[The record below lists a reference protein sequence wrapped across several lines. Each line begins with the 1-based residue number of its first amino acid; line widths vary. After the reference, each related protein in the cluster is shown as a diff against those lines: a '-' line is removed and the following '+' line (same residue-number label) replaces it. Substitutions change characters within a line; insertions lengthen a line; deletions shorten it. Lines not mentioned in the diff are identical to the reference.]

1 MSKRYMKIP
10 ILLLTLFTFIF
21 AQSTEISGTVTDGN
35 GNPLAG
41 ASISL
46 DGTDFGTATASDGT
60 YDFEVN
66 ITDGL
71 GTLTVRYIGYS
82 KQTVEVNLA
91 GDVTQNFSLK
101 EDALQMDQV
110 VVTGTVGATDLRKV
124 GSSMTS
130 IDIGAVA
137 DKVPVNSFGTALQ
150 ARIPGV
156 RSVATS
162 GGVGASRSL
171 QIRGANSF
179 SLEQRPVV
187 YIDGVRVD
195 AN

>member
-10 ILLLTLFTFIF
+10 ILLLTLFTFVL

-137 DKVPVNSFGTALQ
+137 DKVPINSFGTALQ

-187 YIDGVRVD
+187 LSLIHI
-195 AN
+195 

>member
-1 MSKRYMKIP
+1 MKIP

-137 DKVPVNSFGTALQ
+137 DKVPVNSVGTALQ
-150 ARIPGV
+150 A
-156 RSVATS
+156 
-162 GGVGASRSL
+162 
-171 QIRGANSF
+171 
-179 SLEQRPVV
+179 
-187 YIDGVRVD
+187 
-195 AN
+195 

>member
-66 ITDGL
+66 ITDGV

-82 KQTVEVNLA
+82 KQTVEVNLSD
-91 GDVTQNFSLK
+91 DVTQNFSLK

-137 DKVPVNSFGTALQ
+137 DKVPINSFGTALQ

-187 YIDGVRVD
+187 LSLIHI
-195 AN
+195 